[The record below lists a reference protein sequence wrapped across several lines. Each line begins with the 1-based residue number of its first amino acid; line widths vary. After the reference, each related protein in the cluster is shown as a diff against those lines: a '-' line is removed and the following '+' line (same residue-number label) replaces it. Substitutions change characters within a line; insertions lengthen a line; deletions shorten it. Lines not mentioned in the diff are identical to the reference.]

1 MERLDRFEAELACS
15 RLVALYGRASDGG
28 RGVEDLFAED
38 GVLHIYQRLQGREAM
53 RAARELRPKNMLTRH
68 ITTDVVIDMVDEDH
82 ARGSCYVTA
91 YVLPEG
97 GSELGLPAVVGE
109 YTDEFVRTEAGWKFA
124 SRVFTPVLTA
134 RP

>member
-82 ARGSCYVTA
+82 ARGTCYVTA
-91 YVLPEG
+91 HVLPEG

-109 YTDEFVRTEAGWKFA
+109 YTDEFVRTDAGWKFA